1 MKKELTKELTL
12 EEWKEVAEKTMAVS
26 DANRELFRIL
36 KERFDKDVW
45 EEVWFKA
52 DKSCGELRSHL
63 DDILCSKFQDLPN
76 EEVTRIFY
84 RNKSEE

>member
-1 MKKELTKELTL
+1 MEKKINKELTL
-12 EEWKEVAEKTMAVS
+12 EEWKEVAEKVRAVS

-36 KERFDKDVW
+36 KEKFDKDVW
-45 EEVWFKA
+45 EAMWFKA

-84 RNKSEE
+84 KSQSER